1 MTKAAR
7 IRRAAQLHLD
17 FTGRNGNSLETWECH
32 PTLDGQIGVRFGYLD
47 FLVVDQL
54 HGHGVTFSGAIGFD
68 DTRVGIGATADG
80 RKLVIV
86 GDNPLPEVF
95 LQVFANKPRKRRL
108 KIGRINAI
116 GYSANRFGKKEKYL
130 HEFARSARP
139 LLTVTR
145 DGYWLVNGGAFRFT
159 DRGIV
164 DDT

>member
-17 FTGRNGNSLETWECH
+17 FTGSNGDSLETWECH

-54 HGHGVTFSGAIGFD
+54 HGKSIALGFD
-68 DTRVGIGATADG
+68 DTRAGIGITADG

-86 GDNPLPEVF
+86 GYNPLPEVF

-145 DGYWLVNGGAFRFT
+145 DGYWLVNGGAFRFM

-164 DDT
+164 DIT